1 MPKIF
6 LLFSFAI
13 FTISNTPSEETSSV
27 DMFYYVSRLL
37 LFSIWMNQKKC
48 HLLDIWR
55 KSKFHFGHFMP
66 TFVIMFVILYA
77 FRSSY
82 VCYHGFLLFDLWTGI
97 YTIKSYNNKNMH
109 TKLTES
115 SCKQNRTSLV
125 PWYYFLIKLHD
136 RFFFI
141 WCSTNVR
148 LVRTQFIC
156 LWINF

>member
-27 DMFYYVSRLL
+27 DMFYYVSRFL

-55 KSKFHFGHFMP
+55 KSEFHFGHFMP
-66 TFVIMFVILYA
+66 TFVIIFVILYA

-82 VCYHGFLLFDLWTGI
+82 MFVIMGFCCSICGPEYIRLNRI
-97 YTIKSYNNKNMH
+97 TIKICTRNSLNPHVNK
-109 TKLTES
+109 TERLW
-115 SCKQNRTSLV
+115 CHDIISLSNCTIGCFSFDAV
-125 PWYYFLIKLHD
+125 QMSD
-136 RFFFI
+136 
-141 WCSTNVR
+141 
-148 LVRTQFIC
+148 
-156 LWINF
+156 